1 MKAWKW
7 MFPLLLTPQFMI
19 AAAVSIYATI
29 PGAAQ
34 TITNGGLTG
43 VMVTR
48 AAKVGA
54 STTITF
60 LTVPANRYFILTQAC
75 YTIAAGTNLRL
86 NGVGGAQGNQGNT
99 SASRKRRSTTPTVSN
114 LPRDWSTSLGM
125 PWHFGITARPYSEC
139 ISMGC

>member
-1 MKAWKW
+1 
-7 MFPLLLTPQFMI
+7 MFPLLLTPRFMI
-19 AAAVSIYATI
+19 AAAVSIYATT

-75 YTIAAGTNLRL
+75 YTTAAETTSGLMVSVERKEIRETRRRAGSDARQHRL
-86 NGVGGAQGNQGNT
+86 
-99 SASRKRRSTTPTVSN
+99 
-114 LPRDWSTSLGM
+114 
-125 PWHFGITARPYSEC
+125 
-139 ISMGC
+139 